1 MPLRSS
7 DPDSDSD
14 SDTTGSGDGLGVSA
28 RSSRDGEESE
38 EGSGREGAIVRWRR
52 VYAWELGGWMGSY
65 KHA

>member
-38 EGSGREGAIVRWRR
+38 EGSGREGAIVRWR
-52 VYAWELGGWMGSY
+52 MGVCVGVGRMDGVI
-65 KHA
+65 